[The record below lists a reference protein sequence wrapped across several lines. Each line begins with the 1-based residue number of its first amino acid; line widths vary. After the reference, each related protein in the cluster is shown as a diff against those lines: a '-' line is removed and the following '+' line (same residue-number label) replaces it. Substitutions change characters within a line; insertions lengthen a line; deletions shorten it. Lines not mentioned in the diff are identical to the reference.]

1 MLRQTNLLL
10 NGGNPLRATNSY
22 ANETSEFEA
31 TRNCTA
37 LKRVVSRQKCR
48 DLPDTKDIAIS
59 QIAEIAWFQPLAR
72 GLHSL

>member
-10 NGGNPLRATNSY
+10 NGGNPLRVTNFH
-22 ANETSEFEA
+22 ANKTGEFEA
-31 TRNCTA
+31 TGNCTV
-37 LKRVVSRQKCR
+37 LKSFVSRQKCR

-59 QIAEIAWFQPLAR
+59 QIAEIAWLQHLAQ